1 MTNDNNTIRS
11 MIGRFMAGETSCQEE
26 QELAQ
31 WFASHRQVDDD
42 LEPYRL
48 MFAYF
53 DNGMP
58 RKATARRRTPRLYA
72 VLAVAAS
79 LALVVTLVWPGAQP
93 AGSPVA
99 MTQPATP
106 ADTLATPAVET
117 DTLPVKEETEKTSV
131 RYRRHRFSPSP
142 PKVLLADAAPVA
154 EPLCVSMPTE
164 EPECEDV
171 QLAAW
176 SMGEAE
182 RQIISLI
189 GEQQADEAL
198 RQLKLAQRQ
207 FLEESIDSIDR
218 QLQLAG
224 VTEPDDDEQI
234 VY

>member
-1 MTNDNNTIRS
+1 MTNDNNIIRS
-11 MIGRFMAGETSCQEE
+11 MIGRFMAGETSRQEE

-58 RKATARRRTPRLYA
+58 RKAPARRRTPWLYA

-99 MTQPATP
+99 MTHRAAP
-106 ADTLATPAVET
+106 ADTLATPTVET

-142 PKVLLADAAPVA
+142 PKVLLADADPVA

-176 SMGEAE
+176 PLSEAE

-189 GEQQADEAL
+189 GEQQAEEAL

-224 VTEPDDDEQI
+224 VTEPDDEQI